1 MSNELAILLTLH
13 QLAAAGIF
21 LWATFCVLSPLVRDG
36 VIGCLLFSMLS
47 LAAFSVVLS
56 PVLPTAHAL
65 RATVIMDLFV
75 AAVGIRHVWMKL
87 LWPYIVR
94 WYASYR
100 PDGALPQRRATD
112 HPLGGR

>member
-1 MSNELAILLTLH
+1 MSSELAILLTLH

-47 LAAFSVVLS
+47 LAAFAVVFS

-87 LWPYIVR
+87 IWPYIQE
-94 WYASYR
+94 WYYR
-100 PDGALPQRRATD
+100 HKGQLMPRRRESD
-112 HPLGGR
+112 HPLRG